1 MGLSGLGLIAIMAGL
16 AVLALPT
23 KWAAML
29 MLTSTVFGAAAA
41 FSVPGL
47 GGASVLVPSMFLIFY
62 AVRVFM
68 AWGEGPILGSFMP
81 FGAGF
86 WLLLLTTYGL
96 VTAFFFPRLMEGTID
111 TMLVTRLVGGLSSIS
126 LIPLEPSGNNITQS
140 VYAAG
145 GMGCFAVS
153 VAYYGRHGALE
164 DLYKAIVIV
173 SLVNLAFAVLDVV
186 TWAIGAEFILD
197 FVHTANYAF
206 LTAAEKGGLKR
217 ISGSFPEASAY
228 AGYTLALFSVT
239 ASLWLDR
246 VKPRVTGPVALALFT
261 TLALSTSATAYVGLI
276 SMLGFLTLRSLSAP
290 VFGRKAQRPV
300 LLVSLIVSAPVL
312 LGIGMI
318 LLPGVADTV
327 IGFLNEMLFDKLD
340 SQSGQERMMWNA
352 VAYKTFLDTGWLGAG
367 IGSARASS
375 YLLVL
380 LSNVGVPG
388 LVLFVLFLGAIL
400 VVPPMA
406 HMDEFDRGVIRAARA
421 GVLAG
426 MAEAMTSG
434 TVYDLGLLFYVLA
447 GAVAANQ
454 MELRASPR
462 LTGIGRVDGR
472 RFASGAR
479 RAGM

>member
-1 MGLSGLGLIAIMAGL
+1 MGLSGLGFIAIMAGL
-16 AVLALPT
+16 AVLALPA
-23 KWAAML
+23 KWAATL

-68 AWGEGPILGSFMP
+68 AWGEGTSLGSFKK

-96 VTAFFFPRLMEGTID
+96 VAAFFFPRLMEGVTD

-145 GMGCFAVS
+145 GLGCFAIS
-153 VAYYGRHGALE
+153 VAYYRRPGALE
-164 DLYKAIVIV
+164 DLYKAIIV
-173 SLVNLAFAVLDVV
+173 LSIVNLSFAVIDVA
-186 TWAIGAEFILD
+186 TWAVGAEFVLD

-217 ISGSFPEASAY
+217 ISGSFPEASAF
-228 AGYTLALFSVT
+228 AGFTLALFSVN

-246 VKPRVTGPVALALFT
+246 VRPRVTGPVTAALLLA
-261 TLALSTSATAYVGLI
+261 LALSTSATAYVGLI
-276 SMLGFLTLRSLSAP
+276 SMLGFLALRSLSAP

-300 LLVSLIVSAPVL
+300 LLVGLMVSAPVL
-312 LGIGMI
+312 LGIGI
-318 LLPGVADTV
+318 IVLPGVADTV
-327 IGFLNEMLFDKLD
+327 GGFLDEMLFNKLD

-352 VAYKTFLDTGWLGAG
+352 VAYKTFQDTGWLGAG

-388 LVLFVLFLGAIL
+388 LVLFALFLGAIA
-400 VVPPMA
+400 VVPSAA
-406 HMDEFDRGVIRAARA
+406 HVDEFGRSVVRAARA
-421 GVLAG
+421 GVVAG

-447 GAVAANQ
+447 GAIAANQ
-454 MELRASPR
+454 VELRASPQ
-462 LTGIGRVDGR
+462 LPALGGPYGR
-472 RFASGAR
+472 RFASGSR
-479 RAGM
+479 RMDM

>member
-1 MGLSGLGLIAIMAGL
+1 MGLSGLGLIAIVAGL
-16 AVLALPT
+16 AVLLLPA

-47 GGASVLVPSMFLIFY
+47 GGASVLVPSMFLVFY
-62 AVRVFM
+62 ALRVFM
-68 AWGEGPILGSFMP
+68 AWGEGPIFGSLKP

-96 VTAFFFPRLMEGTID
+96 VGAFFFPRLMEGITD

-145 GMGCFAVS
+145 GLACFAAS
-153 VAYYGRHGALE
+153 VAYYQRPGALE
-164 DLYKAIVIV
+164 DLYKAVTIV
-173 SLVNLAFAVLDVV
+173 SIVNLSFAVIDVV
-186 TWAIGAEFILD
+186 TWAIGAEFVLD

-217 ISGSFPEASAY
+217 ISGSFPEASAF
-228 AGYTLALFSVT
+228 AGYTLALFSVN

-246 VKPRVTGPVALALFT
+246 VKPQVTGPVTLALLL

-276 SMLGFLTLRSLSAP
+276 SVLGFLTLRSLSAP
-290 VFGRKAQRPV
+290 VFGREAQRPV
-300 LLVSLIVSAPVL
+300 LLVSLIVSTPVL
-312 LGIGMI
+312 LGIGMV
-318 LLPGVADTV
+318 LLPGVADVVTD
-327 IGFLNEMLFDKLD
+327 FLDEMLFNKLD

-352 VAYKTFLDTGWLGAG
+352 VAYQTFQDTGWLGAG

-380 LSNVGVPG
+380 LSNVGAPG
-388 LVLFVLFLGAIL
+388 LILFGLFLGSIIFIRPDDH
-400 VVPPMA
+400 V
-406 HMDEFDRGVIRAARA
+406 DEFGRGVFRAAQA

-434 TVYDLGLLFYVLA
+434 TVYDLGLMFYVLA

-454 MELRASPR
+454 VLVRASPQ
-462 LTGIGRVDGR
+462 LPVLGGSAAR
-472 RFASGAR
+472 RFSAGTR
-479 RAGM
+479 RAGT